1 MKHDFTSPEP
11 SPLTPGQMAASLGL
25 MDDIDTQIL
34 RVGVFYKELQPFW
47 ESVKQTLQELID
59 GTVDKGNLQDC
70 APFTIYTACKDEGWD
85 SAEKFKDVFAYQI
98 GKVSGIISDI
108 SLDLTD
114 SMESSLGEDRE

>member
-11 SPLTPGQMAASLGL
+11 SPITPGQMAASLGL

-47 ESVKQTLQELID
+47 ESVKQTLQELVD
-59 GTVDKGNLQDC
+59 GTVDKNDLQDC
-70 APFTIYTACKDEGWD
+70 APFTIYTACKDEDWD
-85 SAEKFKDVFAYQI
+85 SAENFKEVFAYQI

-108 SLDLTD
+108 SGDLTD
-114 SMESSLGEDRE
+114 SLESQLDKED